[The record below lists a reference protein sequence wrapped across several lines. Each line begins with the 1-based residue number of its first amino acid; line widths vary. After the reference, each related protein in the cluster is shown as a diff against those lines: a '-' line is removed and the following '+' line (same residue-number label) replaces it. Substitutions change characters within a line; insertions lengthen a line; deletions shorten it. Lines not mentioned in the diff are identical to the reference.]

1 MRALVWLGE
10 DNFEIQNIDLPKLKD
25 EQVLV
30 SVEKVGLCGT
40 DVHITQG
47 LFPSNPPKILGHEF
61 SGRIVDVGS
70 KVLKDMI
77 GKRVACNTTSSCG
90 KCKNCENWQIS
101 RCINAEKTTGAFA
114 EYSIMHYSSAVEI
127 PDNMSFEVA
136 AMTEPASCCFSGTEM
151 IDYKKRPKILIFG
164 AGIMGIFCQLFLM
177 KKNIDSIAISEP
189 NNLRR
194 NIAKEL
200 GADHIINPSEK
211 NYEEKLLEITNGEG
225 FDVFIEAVG
234 KPDLLSSGISY
245 LSPRG
250 QALMIGVHPEQSNLM
265 SDLYDFHY
273 REIKLFGAFGR
284 GNYFNDTPKKINE
297 FSLEKLVSKTYKLD
311 EINDAINSTANGEGM
326 KYMISPK
333 L

>member
-61 SGRIVDVGS
+61 SGTIVDVGS
-70 KVLKDMI
+70 KALENMI

-101 RCINAEKTTGAFA
+101 RCVNAEKTTGAFA

-177 KKNIDSIAISEP
+177 KKTLI
-189 NNLRR
+189 L
-194 NIAKEL
+194 
-200 GADHIINPSEK
+200 
-211 NYEEKLLEITNGEG
+211 
-225 FDVFIEAVG
+225 
-234 KPDLLSSGISY
+234 
-245 LSPRG
+245 
-250 QALMIGVHPEQSNLM
+250 
-265 SDLYDFHY
+265 
-273 REIKLFGAFGR
+273 
-284 GNYFNDTPKKINE
+284 
-297 FSLEKLVSKTYKLD
+297 
-311 EINDAINSTANGEGM
+311 
-326 KYMISPK
+326 
-333 L
+333 

>member
-1 MRALVWLGE
+1 MRALVWLGG
-10 DNFEIQNIDLPKLKD
+10 DKFEIQNIDLPKLKD

-30 SVEKVGLCGT
+30 CVEKVGLCGT

-47 LFPSNPPKILGHEF
+47 LFPSDPPKILGHEF
-61 SGRIVDVGS
+61 SGTIVDVGS
-70 KVLKDMI
+70 KVSKDLI

-114 EYSIMHYSSAVEI
+114 EYSIMHYSAAVEI
-127 PDNMSFEVA
+127 PDNMSFDVA

-151 IDYKKRPKILIFG
+151 IDYQNKPRVLIFG

-177 KKNIDSIAISEP
+177 KKNIEFIAISEP
-189 NNLRR
+189 NDLRR
-194 NIAKEL
+194 NVAKEL
-200 GADHIINPSEK
+200 GADHIINPLEK
-211 NYEEKLLEITNGEG
+211 NYEGKLQDLTDGNG

-234 KPDLLSSGISY
+234 KPELLTSGISH

-265 SDLYDFHY
+265 TDLYDFHY
-273 REIKLFGAFGR
+273 REIRLFGAFGR

-297 FSLEKLVSKTYKLD
+297 FALEKLVSKTYKLD
-311 EINDAINSTANGEGM
+311 EINDAIRSTAMGEGM